1 MPRVPKNVDLT
12 ESHRSRK
19 EIETRKN
26 VEDLFGAELTKDLKP
41 SNRLNAN
48 QKKLFKFIADHHK
61 SIGVLGDIDGI
72 MLELTVIAID
82 RLQSI
87 EKLINEDF
95 DQINNR
101 ELMAAKS
108 KYTTDFLKGVEMF
121 GMSPSA
127 RAKFG
132 ILAAQ
137 KAEQETDP
145 LLKVLKSS

>member
-1 MPRVPKNVDLT
+1 MPRPIKNADMT
-12 ESHRSRK
+12 EGHRTRK
-19 EIETRKN
+19 ELEARKT
-26 VEDLFGAELTKDLKP
+26 VEDLFGAELSKDLKP

-48 QKKLFKFIADHHK
+48 QKKLFKYIIEHYR
-61 SIGVLGDIDGI
+61 SIGVLGDIDSF
-72 MLELTVIAID
+72 MLESLCIAID

-95 DQINNR
+95 DNINNR

-108 KYTTDFLKGVEMF
+108 KYTNDFLKGVDMF
-121 GMSPSA
+121 GMSPSS

-132 ILAAQ
+132 LMAAKKQ
-137 KAEQETDP
+137 EEETDP